1 MITDD
6 VPRMQRDIVRDPGTQ
21 GGGALQRWSGLGR
34 AAGAGQVGR
43 RGAGWQARGRLAGA
57 GAAGQ
62 PRRGA
67 TTAERAAGDGAHPE
81 TDTPGRQPVSS
92 GSSYQVTF
100 SPTRARIFHL
110 TDFGA
115 ASIACRSRSALD
127 ATACA

>member
-1 MITDD
+1 MSGGR
-6 VPRMQRDIVRDPGTQ
+6 PGLRPVRERFLAGIR
-21 GGGALQRWSGLGR
+21 AGLGTEEAAR
-34 AAGAGQVGR
+34 AA
-43 RGAGWQARGRLAGA
+43 ARGR
-57 GAAGQ
+57 
-62 PRRGA
+62 R
-67 TTAERAAGDGAHPE
+67 
-81 TDTPGRQPVSS
+81 TPGPAEGPGIRRVPGVWVHGRGPVPPADGFRPGQPVSS